1 LSCGIILKTLKN
13 MESIINKKAHFDYQI
28 NDTLIA
34 GIELSGHETKAIRFG
49 KAQLTGSFVKIYGRQ
64 MWLVGATIGPYQEK
78 NAPKDFDPSRSRRL
92 LVNKAEIEALMG
104 TVSAK
109 KAILIPLKLFEKKG
123 KIKLEIGMGISKKK
137 SDKREV
143 IKKRETKREIDRKIK
158 G

>member
-1 LSCGIILKTLKN
+1 
-13 MESIINKKAHFDYQI
+13 
-28 NDTLIA
+28 
-34 GIELSGHETKAIRFG
+34 
-49 KAQLTGSFVKIYGRQ
+49 
-64 MWLVGATIGPYQEK
+64 
-78 NAPKDFDPSRSRRL
+78 
-92 LVNKAEIEALMG
+92 MG